1 MTEAKNP
8 VLMSIN
14 DVQRQT
20 GWSKPR
26 IYDFAARTSDPLP
39 LRYVDGTERGG
50 VVVVAEL
57 IAWLDRNSIMYAERG

>member
-26 IYDFAARTSDPLP
+26 IYDFAARASDPLP

-57 IAWLDRNSIMYAERG
+57 IAWLDRNSSMYAERG

>member
-1 MTEAKNP
+1 MAEQKTP
-8 VLMSIN
+8 VLMSVN

-20 GWSKPR
+20 GWSKLR
-26 IYDFAARTSDPLP
+26 IFDFAARASDPLP

-57 IAWLDRNSIMYAERG
+57 VAWLDRNSILYAERG